1 MCIFKIYFR
10 RLHTMAVKDVEMFV
24 LEKRKNEALKK
35 EWDKATKKE
44 DKLREDKKEAFFN
57 KKLHPIIKK
66 YGFDFSFDDFCEYK
80 KNSAKPQSGDEELSD
95 DELFNVAGGGYK
107 GTAWQGDEIVRA
119 WDNSKKNTT
128 KLLYKLSSRSRL
140 STI

>member
-1 MCIFKIYFR
+1 M
-10 RLHTMAVKDVEMFV
+10 
-24 LEKRKNEALKK
+24 KK

-107 GTAWQGDEIVRA
+107 GTAWQGDEIVKA
-119 WDNSKKNTT
+119 WYNSKKTRQNYCISSQVDHGYP
-128 KLLYKLSSRSRL
+128 LYRCSGGFQ
-140 STI
+140 